1 MKDDPLIEIV
11 DRLARIETKLD
22 NHEQLREK
30 ADIALSMAKIKS
42 GRGEQLQELGFLLL
56 FI

>member
-30 ADIALSMAKIKS
+30 ADIALS
-42 GRGEQLQELGFLLL
+42 
-56 FI
+56 